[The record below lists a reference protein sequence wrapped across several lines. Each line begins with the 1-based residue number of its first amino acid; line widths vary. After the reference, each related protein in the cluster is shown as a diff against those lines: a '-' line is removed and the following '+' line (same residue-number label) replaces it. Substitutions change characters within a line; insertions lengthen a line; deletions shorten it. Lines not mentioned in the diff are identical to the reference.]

1 VTDLSRELELLVPP
15 FDDADADWAGA
26 LLLGGREAR
35 RPLALTL
42 VAAVLAVAV
51 LAAASFG
58 NALAGRA
65 FDRLSAWVGA
75 APGAPAPEE
84 EARALREANARSAA
98 PIPRDTELGLLVSR
112 SLKGVEFEL
121 LGFRD
126 RGSLC
131 LRLRSSAPEKG
142 GIVKAPANCVSE
154 QLLADLGKP
163 VAVFAAADP
172 FPRRAKPGLQALY
185 GLAADGVDAVALK
198 NERGVVRVPVENN
211 AFLFLY
217 QGEGPRLTN
226 SRLDYRSD
234 VPARAIA
241 LNTAGRALG
250 SIEIMS
256 LKRGY
261 PGGPAAAQLPGPDV
275 VDRPITSPRVG
286 WLDRGE
292 SRGQPYEWPWPDGG
306 VPEDPAQLRIFQP
319 SPMTSL
325 RVAVWRTTT
334 GAARHEEPAYCLMHV
349 WPLQPRPTG
358 FMCTPLEGRGR
369 TVALATTTAVFDAQ
383 FPVYYGLA
391 SDDVTALQLVLANGA
406 RETIPV
412 ADNVFAF
419 QTSSAEPAKLV
430 GYDSESRV
438 VLIRVVTY

>member
-1 VTDLSRELELLVPP
+1 MTDLGRELDLLVPP

-26 LLLGGREAR
+26 LLRGGRRTR
-35 RPLALTL
+35 RPLALTI
-42 VAAVLAVAV
+42 AAALLAVAV

-58 NALAGRA
+58 NALAGRM

-75 APGAPAPEE
+75 APGEPAPREE
-84 EARALREANARSAA
+84 SQALREANARSAA
-98 PIPRDTELGLLVSR
+98 PIPTDTELGLLASR
-112 SLKGVEFEL
+112 SLQGVEFEL

-131 LRLRSSAPEKG
+131 LRLRSSAPEEG
-142 GIVKAPANCVSE
+142 RIAKAPANCVSE

-185 GLAADGVDAVALK
+185 GLAADRVAAVALK

-234 VPARAIA
+234 VPMRATGLDA
-241 LNTAGRALG
+241 AGRALG
-250 SIEIMS
+250 SVEIMS

-275 VDRPITSPRVG
+275 VERPITSPRVG

-292 SRGQPYEWPWPDGG
+292 SRGEPYEWPWPDGE
-306 VPEDPAQLRIFQP
+306 VPEDLAQLRIFQP
-319 SPMTSL
+319 SPVTSL
-325 RVAVWRTTT
+325 RVAVTRTAT
-334 GAARHEEPAYCLMHV
+334 GTSRRAEPAYCLMHV
-349 WPLQPRPTG
+349 WPLQPRLTG
-358 FMCTPLEGRGR
+358 MMCAPLDGRRR
-369 TVALATTTAVFDAQ
+369 TVALATATAVFDAQ

-391 SDDVTALQLVLANGA
+391 PDDVTALELVLANGA

-412 ADNVFAF
+412 ANNVAL

-430 GYDSESRV
+430 GYDSKSRV

>member
-1 VTDLSRELELLVPP
+1 MSDLGRELDLLVPA
-15 FDDADADWAGA
+15 FDDSDADWAGA
-26 LLLGGREAR
+26 LLRGGRR
-35 RPLALTL
+35 THKPLALTL
-42 VAAVLAVAV
+42 AAAVLAVAV

-75 APGAPAPEE
+75 APGAPAPKEE
-84 EARALREANARSAA
+84 SEALSDANARSAA
-98 PIPRDTELGLLVSR
+98 PIPTDTELGLLTSR
-112 SLKGVEFEL
+112 SLNGVEFEL

-131 LRLRSSAPEKG
+131 LRLRSSAPDDG
-142 GIVKAPANCVSE
+142 RIMKAPANCVSE

-185 GLAADGVDAVALK
+185 GLAADRVDAVALK
-198 NERGVVRVPVENN
+198 AERGVVRVPVESN

-217 QGEGPRLTN
+217 RGEGPRLTN

-234 VPARAIA
+234 VPARATA
-241 LNTAGRALG
+241 MNAAGRALG
-250 SIEIMS
+250 SVEIMS

-275 VDRPITSPRVG
+275 VERPLTSPRVG
-286 WLDRGE
+286 WLERGE
-292 SRGQPYEWPWPDGG
+292 SRGEPYAWPGRDGE
-306 VPEDPAQLRIFQP
+306 VPEDLAQLRMFQP
-319 SPMTSL
+319 SPATSL
-325 RVAVWRTTT
+325 RVAVTRTRT
-334 GAARHEEPAYCLMHV
+334 GTFGEAYCLTHV

-358 FMCTPLEGRGR
+358 IACAPLDGRLR
-369 TVALATTTAVFDAQ
+369 TVTLATATAVFDAQ
-383 FPVYYGLA
+383 FPVWYGLVP
-391 SDDVTALQLVLANGA
+391 DEVRALELVLANGA
-406 RETIPV
+406 RETIPIG
-412 ADNVFAF
+412 DNVFAF

-430 GYDSESRV
+430 GYDSENRV
-438 VLIRVVTY
+438 VLIRVVT